1 MNKRSATILRSL
13 AEHIR
18 VKIKYIGGMPDGFF
32 GFADPRSR
40 TIVIN
45 ANKPHDEH
53 VFTILHELAH
63 FVLHFDQPY
72 RLFAPRWV
80 ERSYKSTFMVEN
92 TYKLKR
98 TLRRRFGRE
107 WQADLWALSAFPI
120 VGTRNDL
127 EAFFDRHPD
136 KIAPFFLA
144 VVFQVKARIG
154 KFIRKSIHL

>member
-1 MNKRSATILRSL
+1 MNKRTAKILRGL

-40 TIVIN
+40 IIAIN

-63 FVLHFDQPY
+63 FLLHFDQPY
-72 RLFAPRWV
+72 RLLAPRWV
-80 ERSYKSTFMVEN
+80 DRPYKSTFMVEN

-98 TLRRRFGRE
+98 MLRRRFGRE
-107 WQADLWALSAFPI
+107 WQADLWALMAFPM
-120 VGTRNDL
+120 VGTPDEL
-127 EAFFDRHPD
+127 GTFFSRHPR
-136 KIAPFFLA
+136 KMPLFFLGA
-144 VVFQVKARIG
+144 AFHAKARFG
-154 KFIRKSIHL
+154 KFIRKLFHK